1 MLGKRGDFTY
11 KWSCDETRVDPR
23 HESKMPSKP
32 NRITDAAGLILLLLI
47 CYGVAAAGSLST
59 FRSLVD
65 WYPTLQKPSF
75 NPPNSVF
82 GPVWSVLYTMMAVS
96 AWLVWRSGPFRSTR
110 LPLGLFGVQL
120 ALNLGWSLIFF
131 GLRNPGPAFAEIVA
145 LWLSILAT
153 IVAFWRVRPLAG
165 AILIPYLCWVSFAS
179 ALNFAIWRLN
189 G

>member
-1 MLGKRGDFTY
+1 
-11 KWSCDETRVDPR
+11 
-23 HESKMPSKP
+23 MPTNRS
-32 NRITDAAGLILLLLI
+32 RITDAAGLIVLLLI

-96 AWLVWRSGPFRSTR
+96 AWLVWRSGPLQSTR
-110 LPLGLFGVQL
+110 LPLGLFAVQL
-120 ALNLGWSLIFF
+120 VLNLGWSLIFF
-131 GLRNPGPAFAEIVA
+131 GQRNPGLAFAEIVA

-153 IVAFWRVRPLAG
+153 IVAFWRVKPTAG